1 MKRFRVRAVGL
12 GLALA
17 AGTAVAADDEWRAAG
32 QPTVDVTPSGM
43 PGLLP
48 APLRAVPTGA
58 KADGPIWLPARQ
70 PGAVAPAV
78 TPLVSP
84 AAGTSGPV
92 VVLPAVPVVT
102 PAPVQQTQPI
112 STQPTVPFQP
122 QPIAAQPVV
131 IQPQPA
137 PAQPVQQ
144 YHPQPVVTQPVV
156 QYQPQPAPQ
165 QPVSNDSPLGP
176 RMGNTL
182 GPLPTIPVAPDAI
195 EPPPPAPP
203 VRVAVQP
210 QDPVPQPR
218 PLDPPKVGEP
228 SPMIPP
234 RVPEFLPPAK
244 KSDSPVAPMPV
255 PGSGTPA
262 VNPPANPLP
271 APRPVDPPAQPL
283 SQPRPDHQPAQPE
296 LQPAPPELMI
306 PTGAME
312 APGRRGTFGSNP
324 INLSRDYP
332 PLRDLFSGGRGH
344 DEVTIASD
352 GIQGDAL
359 TNRYFVQS
367 EYLLWWMPG
376 FGIPVL
382 GTTNANTALN
392 GYLGEPGTTSLLGP
406 GNFGNSTR
414 SGFRIRAGAW
424 LDDCGSCG
432 IDGSFFFL
440 GSQSTSAVFNSN
452 QYPLIT
458 RPVFVPNL
466 IPGTNTPLGENGE
479 AVAVPGILAGSLS
492 ARATSQ
498 LLGADVNARKN
509 LLNTCDS
516 RAEVFIGYRFLNL
529 RESLTMTE
537 DITVVGS
544 GGNRVAVT
552 DPIGT
557 HVVVQ
562 DKFATNNYFN
572 GGQIGGLYERRFG
585 RWQFDARGSFA
596 MGDTTQVLNISGFQI
611 RQAPGASPM
620 SYQGGLLAAGPNL
633 GRFTSNHFSVV
644 PELTLNVGY
653 WVTPGIRLYAG
664 YNFLLWTNVI
674 RPGDQ
679 IDHVVDLASV
689 PNSLVTTTSAT
700 AHPRPIFKQTDLVVN
715 GIQFGIDLR
724 W

>member
-1 MKRFRVRAVGL
+1 MV
-12 GLALA
+12 
-17 AGTAVAADDEWRAAG
+17 
-32 QPTVDVTPSGM
+32 
-43 PGLLP
+43 
-48 APLRAVPTGA
+48 
-58 KADGPIWLPARQ
+58 
-70 PGAVAPAV
+70 
-78 TPLVSP
+78 
-84 AAGTSGPV
+84 
-92 VVLPAVPVVT
+92 
-102 PAPVQQTQPI
+102 
-112 STQPTVPFQP
+112 
-122 QPIAAQPVV
+122 
-131 IQPQPA
+131 
-137 PAQPVQQ
+137 
-144 YHPQPVVTQPVV
+144 
-156 QYQPQPAPQ
+156 
-165 QPVSNDSPLGP
+165 
-176 RMGNTL
+176 
-182 GPLPTIPVAPDAI
+182 
-195 EPPPPAPP
+195 
-203 VRVAVQP
+203 
-210 QDPVPQPR
+210 
-218 PLDPPKVGEP
+218 
-228 SPMIPP
+228 PP
-234 RVPEFLPPAK
+234 RVPEFLPPTK
-244 KSDSPVAPMPV
+244 KSDSPVIPVPV
-255 PGSGTPA
+255 PGPGTPA
-262 VNPPANPLP
+262 VSPPANPLP
-271 APRPVDPPAQPL
+271 APRSVDPPAQPL
-283 SQPRPDHQPAQPE
+283 PQPRSE
-296 LQPAPPELMI
+296 LPPAPPELMV
-306 PTGAME
+306 PVGALE
-312 APGRRGTFGSNP
+312 APGQRGTFGSMP

-332 PLRDLFSGGRGH
+332 SLRDFISGRRDH
-344 DEVTIASD
+344 SEVTIASD
-352 GIQGDAL
+352 SARDDAL
-359 TNRYFVQS
+359 PNRYFVQG

-376 FGIPVL
+376 FGTPVL

-440 GSQSTSAVFNSN
+440 GSQSTSAVFNSA
-452 QYPLIT
+452 QDPLIT
-458 RPVFVPNL
+458 RPVYVPNL

-479 AVAVPGILAGSLS
+479 AVAVPGILNGSLS

-498 LLGADVNARKN
+498 LLGADVNARKS
-509 LLNTCDS
+509 LFNTCDA

-537 DITVVGS
+537 DITVVGA

-572 GGQIGGLYERRFG
+572 GGQIGGLYERRVG

-596 MGDTTQVLNISGFQI
+596 MGDTTQVLNIDGFQI
-611 RQAPGASPM
+611 RQQPGAAPTT
-620 SYQGGLLAAGPNL
+620 YRGGLLAAGPNL
-633 GRFTSNHFSVV
+633 GRFTSNRFSVV

-700 AHPRPIFKQTDLVVN
+700 SHPRPIFKQTDLVVN